1 MNMNPAPQR
10 IKQLHEDDRPREK
23 LLKKGGKT
31 LSNSELLAILI
42 GSGNKQ
48 KSALDL
54 GKEVMEAASHSL
66 NNLGKFSS
74 ADFLKISGL
83 GPAKAVV
90 LLAMLELGRRRG
102 EESAIERKS
111 IKSSRD
117 AVELIRDHL
126 RDLDHEEFWLIMMNR
141 GAFLIDKIML
151 SSGGTGSTVV
161 DPKMLFRIA
170 LQHKTS
176 MLIVAHNH
184 PSGTLKPSEADIKLT
199 EQLKNGAKLLDIVF
213 ADHVIIAGNDYYS
226 FADEGK
232 L

>member
-1 MNMNPAPQR
+1 MNPAPQR

-126 RDLDHEEFWLIMMNR
+126 RDLEHEEFWLIMMNR

-184 PSGTLKPSEADIKLT
+184 PSGAAEPSAADRALTATLKQALLLVDIR
-199 EQLKNGAKLLDIVF
+199 LLDHFVVTG
-213 ADHVIIAGNDYYS
+213 ARAESLAERGWV
-226 FADEGK
+226 
-232 L
+232 

>member
-1 MNMNPAPQR
+1 MNSKHAIHG
-10 IKQLHEDDRPREK
+10 IKLLHEDDRPREK
-23 LLKKGGKT
+23 LLKKGGKH

-42 GSGNKQ
+42 GSGNKN

-54 GKEVMEAASHSL
+54 GKEVMIAAGNSL

-83 GPAKAVV
+83 GPAKAVL
-90 LLAMLELGRRRG
+90 LLATLELGRRRG
-102 EESAIERKS
+102 EELAIQRKS
-111 IKSSRD
+111 VRGSKD

-141 GAFLIDKIML
+141 GGLLLDKLML

-161 DPKMLFRIA
+161 DPKILFRVAI
-170 LQHKTS
+170 QHKAS
-176 MLIVAHNH
+176 MIIVAHNH
-184 PSGTLKPSEADIKLT
+184 PSGTTRPSDADIKLT
-199 EQLKNGAKLLDIVF
+199 DQLKNGAKLLDIVF
-213 ADHVIIAGNDYYS
+213 ADHLIIAGNEYYS
-226 FADEGK
+226 FADEGR